1 MIFFIFYSSDQRN
14 NLIPEDNKKDL
25 DEIPK
30 EIMEGLKVIPLNK
43 IQDALEHAL
52 ENFPL
57 IEKALPEQPLVISEN
72 LSPETNPQTP
82 VA

>member
-1 MIFFIFYSSDQRN
+1 
-14 NLIPEDNKKDL
+14 
-25 DEIPK
+25 
-30 EIMEGLKVIPLNK
+30 MEGLKVIPLNK
-43 IQDALEHAL
+43 IQDALEHALEHAL

-72 LSPETNPQTP
+72 LSPETTPQTP

>member
-1 MIFFIFYSSDQRN
+1 
-14 NLIPEDNKKDL
+14 
-25 DEIPK
+25 
-30 EIMEGLKVIPLNK
+30 MEGLKVIALNK

-57 IEKALPEQPLVISEN
+57 IEKALPEQPLVMSEN

-82 VA
+82 WPDGF